1 MRPLLVEGF
10 ALTDSA
16 QPDREPRQFVPA
28 DSPASAVEA
37 LQGLVRARSEIRE
50 AHVVGMRLDR
60 RARAVPTIVLL
71 SEDPTITATLEEE
84 LRRIFNSPVRP
95 GIVVLTDVDDELIHV
110 RSLGGELKR
119 GEKRFPWWLLFLG
132 V

>member
-1 MRPLLVEGF
+1 
-10 ALTDSA
+10 
-16 QPDREPRQFVPA
+16 
-28 DSPASAVEA
+28 
-37 LQGLVRARSEIRE
+37 
-50 AHVVGMRLDR
+50 VVGMRLDR
-60 RARAVPTIVLL
+60 RARAVRTIVLL

-84 LRRIFNSPVRP
+84 LRCVLNSRVRP
-95 GIVVLTDVDDELIHV
+95 RIVVLTDVDDELIHV